1 MNNPLANITVVSL
14 EQAVAAPFA
23 TRQLADLGARVI
35 KVERPGVGDFAR
47 HYDTTAH
54 GLASHF
60 AWCNRSKESLTLN
73 LKHEAGQQ
81 ILATLL
87 AKADVFVQNL
97 APGAVDRLG
106 FDADSLR
113 AKHPRLIICNISG
126 YGSTGPYRDQKAYDA
141 LIQAET
147 GLFAITGTEET
158 PSKAGIAVADI
169 AAAMYAYSG
178 ILTALLARGQTGE
191 GAVLEVSM
199 FEALA
204 EWMGYPMY
212 YAMGGEAPPR
222 TGSNHAAIAPYGLYP
237 TGGGR
242 TIMLSIQNQREW
254 VNFCEIVLAQPK
266 LATAPRFASNTV
278 RVTNRSALRAIIEQ
292 AFAELSLEAVIDRL
306 DRAQIAN
313 AQSRTVH
320 EFMAH
325 PQLAARNRWTAVDS
339 AVGPVPALLPPVI
352 MTGATPVMARI
363 PDVGEHTADIL
374 TTLGYNGETIHA
386 LREQGII

>member
-1 MNNPLANITVVSL
+1 MNNPLANITVISL

-73 LKHEAGQQ
+73 LKHEEGKR

-106 FDADSLR
+106 FASPSLR
-113 AKHPRLIICNISG
+113 EKHPRLIICIISG
-126 YGSTGPYRDQKAYDA
+126 YGSTGPYRDKKAYDA
-141 LIQAET
+141 LIQAEA
-147 GLFAITGTEET
+147 GLFSITGTEEM

-191 GAVLEVSM
+191 GTVLEVSM

-212 YAMGGEAPPR
+212 YAMGGTAPPR
-222 TGSNHAAIAPYGLYP
+222 TGSSHAAIAPYGLFP
-237 TGGGR
+237 SADGR
-242 TIMLSIQNQREW
+242 TVMLSIQNEREW
-254 VNFCEIVLAQPK
+254 LNFCAIVLENEA
-266 LATAPRFASNTV
+266 LATDERFVNNAQ
-278 RVTNRSALRAIIEQ
+278 RVINREVLCSTIE
-292 AFAELSLEAVIDRL
+292 AVFRGLSLDAITERL
-306 DRAQIAN
+306 DHAQIAN
-313 AQSRTVH
+313 AQARAIH
-320 EFMAH
+320 EFMEH
-325 PQLAARNRWTAVDS
+325 PQLAARNRWTAVDT
-339 AVGPVPALLPPVI
+339 AVGPIPALLPPVN
-352 MTGATPVMARI
+352 MAGATPVMARI
-363 PDVGEHTADIL
+363 PDVGEHTTDIL
-374 TTLGYNGETIHA
+374 EALGYTMETIHA
-386 LREQGII
+386 LREQGVV